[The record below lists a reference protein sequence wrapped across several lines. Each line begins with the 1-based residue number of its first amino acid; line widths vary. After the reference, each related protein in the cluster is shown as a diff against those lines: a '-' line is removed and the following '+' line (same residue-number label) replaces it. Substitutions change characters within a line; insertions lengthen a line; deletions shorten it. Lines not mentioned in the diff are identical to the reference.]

1 MGVRPSDVKTE
12 RLVSCGGTL
21 PDVSNPRTPNPARRS
36 ERSRKAILDAA
47 RELVSELGYAK
58 VSIEAIAGRA
68 GVGKQT
74 IYRWWP
80 SKGAVIFDSFLA
92 LSESGEGI
100 RLPDTGDI
108 EADLRTVMRA
118 TVAEFAEP
126 TFDAPVRAL
135 NMEVIADPDLAAL
148 YREKVAGPV
157 DEAKKQRLRS
167 AQRAGQLAADAD
179 LDLVLEVLYAPL
191 YQRWLHRSGPLTPEY
206 ADALVEIT
214 LRAFGP

>member
-1 MGVRPSDVKTE
+1 M
-12 RLVSCGGTL
+12 
-21 PDVSNPRTPNPARRS
+21 SNTRKPNPARRS
-36 ERSRKAILDAA
+36 ERSRRAVLAAA

-58 VSIEAIAGRA
+58 VTIEAIAARA

-92 LSESGEGI
+92 LSEGGEGI
-100 RLPDTGDI
+100 RLPDTGDL
-108 EADLRTVMRA
+108 EADLKTVMRA
-118 TVAEFAEP
+118 TVAEFADPVFE
-126 TFDAPVRAL
+126 APLRAL
-135 NMEVIADPDLAAL
+135 NTEIVGDPALAAL
-148 YREKVAGPV
+148 YREKLAGPV
-157 DEAKKQRLRS
+157 DQAKKERLRS

-206 ADALVEIT
+206 ADALVDIT
-214 LRAFGP
+214 LRAFAP